1 MPVVGI
7 EAQCAGLPIF
17 FSKNITEETTAS
29 ELAHYIGFEESPV
42 IGADKIVKVVEDYMP
57 NRRRYAAEVK
67 INGFDSKSEAL
78 RMQSFYLAQINSV
91 DGYDRYSY
99 TFTV

>member
-1 MPVVGI
+1 M
-7 EAQCAGLPIF
+7 QDFLFF

-29 ELAHYIGFEESPV
+29 ELAHYIGLEESPV
-42 IGADKIVKVVEDYMP
+42 IWAVKVVEDYMP
-57 NRRRYAAEVK
+57 KRRSYAAEVK

-91 DGYDRYSY
+91 DGYERNS
-99 TFTV
+99 